1 MNTEGC
7 FVGIDVSK
15 AEFEVGVV
23 PEDKTWKTPNDHGG
37 MGKLVEELSAMSPE
51 LVVLEAT
58 GGLEV
63 PLAGGIAAAGL
74 PVVVV
79 NPRQVRD
86 FAKASGRLAK
96 TDSIDALVLASFGQ
110 SMRPEVRPLKDEQTQ
125 ELKALHTRRLQMVE
139 MLTAEKNRLGRT
151 FNKRVKKDIQRHISW
166 LEKRVKE
173 ADKDLQDL
181 IKNTPIWR
189 EKDAIIR
196 TVPGAGP
203 VLSSTLLCELPELG
217 TLSHKQ
223 IAALVGL
230 APFNCDSGK
239 YRGQRRIWGG
249 RAKVRSALYMSTLA
263 AIRFNPVI
271 RAFHQRLTEAGK
283 KPKVAIT
290 ACMRKLLTILNAMM
304 RDRSPWIAYN
314 PQKP

>member
-1 MNTEGC
+1 MNAEGC
-7 FVGIDVSK
+7 FVGVDVSK
-15 AEFEVGVV
+15 AELEVGVV
-23 PEDKTWKTPNDHGG
+23 PEGETCKIPHDRGG
-37 MGKLVEELSAMSPE
+37 IATLVERLSAMSPQ

-63 PLAGGIAAAGL
+63 PLAAAMAASGL

-86 FAKASGRLAK
+86 FARASGKLAK

-110 SMRPEVRPLKDEQTQ
+110 AMRPQVRPLKDEETQ

-139 MLTAEKNRLGRT
+139 MLTAEKNRLHRT
-151 FNKRVKKDIQRHISW
+151 FDGRVRKDIQQHIAW
-166 LEKRVKE
+166 LEKRIKE
-173 ADKDLQDL
+173 ADKGLRDL

-196 TVPGAGP
+196 SMPGAGP
-203 VLSSTLLCELPELG
+203 ALSSTLLCELPELG
-217 TLSHKQ
+217 TLNHKQ

-239 YRGQRRIWGG
+239 YRGQRHIWGG

-271 RAFHQRLTEAGK
+271 RAFHQRLIEVGK

-304 RDRSPWIAYN
+304 RDRSNWMAYN

>member
-1 MNTEGC
+1 MNAEEC

-15 AEFEVGVV
+15 AELEVGLI
-23 PEDKTWKTPNDHGG
+23 PEEKTWNTSNDHGG
-37 MGKLVEELSAMSPE
+37 IGELVEELSAMSPQ

-58 GGLEV
+58 GGLEA
-63 PLAGGIAAAGL
+63 PLAGAIAAANL

-86 FAKASGRLAK
+86 FAKASGKLAK

-125 ELKALHTRRLQMVE
+125 ELEAIHSRRLQMVE

-151 FNKRVKKDIQRHISW
+151 FNKRVKKNTQRHISW
-166 LEKRVKE
+166 LQKRVKE
-173 ADKDLQDL
+173 TDKDLQEL
-181 IKNTPIWR
+181 IKNSPIWQ

-196 TVPGAGP
+196 SLPGAGP
-203 VLSSTLLCELPELG
+203 VLSSTLLCGLPELG
-217 TLSHKQ
+217 TLGHKQ
-223 IAALVGL
+223 IASLVGL

-239 YRGQRRIWGG
+239 YRGQRRVWGD
-249 RAKVRSALYMSTLA
+249 RAKVRSALYMPTLA

-271 RAFHQRLTEAGK
+271 KAFHQRLIKAGK
-283 KPKVAIT
+283 KPKVTIT
-290 ACMRKLLTILNAMM
+290 ACMHKLLTILNAMM
-304 RDRSPWIAYN
+304 RDRSTWTTYS
-314 PQKP
+314 PQIP

>member
-1 MNTEGC
+1 MNAEAC

-15 AEFEVGVV
+15 AELEVGVT
-23 PEDKTWKTPNDHGG
+23 PGDETWTISHDHGAIDE
-37 MGKLVEELSAMSPE
+37 LVERLSAMSPE
-51 LVVLEAT
+51 LVILEAT

-63 PLAGGIAAAGL
+63 PLAAALAAADL

-86 FAKASGRLAK
+86 FAKAQGRLAK
-96 TDSIDALVLASFGQ
+96 TDRIDALVLANFGRA
-110 SMRPEVRPLKDEQTQ
+110 MRPQVRPLKDEQTR

-139 MLTAEKNRLGRT
+139 MLTAEKNRLRRAPGGRV
-151 FNKRVKKDIQRHISW
+151 RRDIQRHIAW
-166 LEKRVKE
+166 LEKRIKE
-173 ADKDLQDL
+173 ADKDLDHL

-196 TVPGAGP
+196 SVPGAGP
-203 VLSSTLLCELPELG
+203 GLSATLLSELPELG
-217 TLSHKQ
+217 TLNHKQ
-223 IAALVGL
+223 IAALVGV

-249 RAKVRSALYMSTLA
+249 RAKVRSALYMSTLV
-263 AIRFNPVI
+263 AIRFNPLI
-271 RAFHQRLTEAGK
+271 KTFYQRLIEAGK

-290 ACMRKLLTILNAMM
+290 ACMHKMLTILNAMM
-304 RDRSPWIAYN
+304 RDRSTWMAFN

>member
-1 MNTEGC
+1 MNAEGC

-15 AEFEVGVV
+15 AELEVGLV
-23 PEDKTWKTPNDHGG
+23 PEDKTWKTPHDHGG
-37 MGKLVEELSAMSPE
+37 IGVLVERLIAMSPE
-51 LVVLEAT
+51 LVILEAT

-63 PLAGGIAAAGL
+63 ALAAAIGAAGL
-74 PVVVV
+74 PVVVI

-96 TDSIDALVLASFGQ
+96 TDRIDALVLANFGR
-110 SMRPEVRPLKDEQTQ
+110 SMRPQVRPLKDEQTQ

-139 MLTAEKNRLGRT
+139 MLTAEKNRLGRAPSG
-151 FNKRVKKDIQRHISW
+151 RVRKDIQRHIAW

-196 TVPGAGP
+196 SVPGAGP
-203 VLSSTLLCELPELG
+203 GLSSTLLCELQELG
-217 TLSHKQ
+217 TLNHKR

-249 RAKVRSALYMSTLA
+249 RARVRSALYMSTLA
-263 AIRFNPVI
+263 AIRFNPLI
-271 RAFHQRLTEAGK
+271 KTFYQRLIKAGK

-290 ACMRKLLTILNAMM
+290 ACMRKLLTILNAMI
-304 RDRSPWIAYN
+304 RDRSPWMAYN
-314 PQKP
+314 PKNP

>member
-1 MNTEGC
+1 MNAEGC

-15 AEFEVGVV
+15 AELEVGLV
-23 PEDKTWKTPNDHGG
+23 PEDKTWKTPHDHGG
-37 MGKLVEELSAMSPE
+37 IRMVVERLIAMSPE
-51 LVVLEAT
+51 LVILEAT

-63 PLAGGIAAAGL
+63 PLAAAIGAAGL

-96 TDSIDALVLASFGQ
+96 TDRIDALVLSNFGR

-139 MLTAEKNRLGRT
+139 MLTAEKNRLGRAPSG
-151 FNKRVKKDIQRHISW
+151 RVCRDIQRHIAW
-166 LEKRVKE
+166 LEKRIKE
-173 ADKDLQDL
+173 ADKDLEDL
-181 IKNTPIWR
+181 IKNSPIWR

-196 TVPGAGP
+196 SVPGAGP
-203 VLSSTLLCELPELG
+203 GLSSTLLCELPELG
-217 TLSHKQ
+217 TLSHKR

-249 RAKVRSALYMSTLA
+249 RARVRSALYMSTLVA
-263 AIRFNPVI
+263 MRFNPLI
-271 RAFHQRLTEAGK
+271 KPFYQRLIKAGK

-304 RDRSPWIAYN
+304 RDRSPWMAYN
-314 PQKP
+314 PKNP

>member
-1 MNTEGC
+1 MNAEGC

-15 AEFEVGVV
+15 AELEISLI
-23 PEDKTWKTPNDHGG
+23 PEEKTWKTSNDHGG
-37 MGKLVEELSAMSPE
+37 IDELMERLSAMSPE

-63 PLAGGIAAAGL
+63 PLAGALAAADF

-86 FAKASGRLAK
+86 FAKAQGRLAK
-96 TDSIDALVLASFGQ
+96 TDRIDALVLANFGR
-110 SMRPEVRPLKDEQTQ
+110 SMRPQVRPLKDEQTQ

-139 MLTAEKNRLGRT
+139 MLTAEKNRLGRAPGG
-151 FNKRVKKDIQRHISW
+151 RVRRDIQRHITW
-166 LEKRVKE
+166 LEKRIKE
-173 ADKDLQDL
+173 ADKDLDHL

-196 TVPGAGP
+196 SVPGAGP
-203 VLSSTLLCELPELG
+203 GLSATLLSELPELG
-217 TLSHKQ
+217 TLNHKQ
-223 IAALVGL
+223 IAALVGV

-249 RAKVRSALYMSTLA
+249 RAKVRSALYMSTLV
-263 AIRFNPVI
+263 AIRFNPLI
-271 RAFHQRLTEAGK
+271 KTFHQRLIETGK

-290 ACMRKLLTILNAMM
+290 ACMHKMLTILNAMM
-304 RDRSPWIAYN
+304 RDSSTWMAYN
-314 PQKP
+314 PQNP

>member
-1 MNTEGC
+1 MNAEGC
-7 FVGIDVSK
+7 FVGIDISK
-15 AEFEVGVV
+15 AELEVSLV
-23 PEDKTWKTPNDHGG
+23 PEDKTWTAPNDEGG
-37 MGKLVEELSAMSPE
+37 ISALVEQLSALLPE
-51 LVVLEAT
+51 LIVLEAT
-58 GGLEV
+58 GGLEAPV
-63 PLAGGIAAAGL
+63 VGALALAGL
-74 PVVVV
+74 PVVMM

-96 TDSIDALVLASFGQ
+96 TDRIDALVLANFGR
-110 SMRPEVRPLKDEQTQ
+110 SMNPEVRPLKDEQTQ

-139 MLTAEKNRLGRT
+139 MITAEKNRLGRM

-173 ADKDLQDL
+173 ADKDLQEF

-196 TVPGAGP
+196 SVPGAGP
-203 VLSSTLLCELPELG
+203 VLSSTLLCQLPELG

-223 IAALVGL
+223 IASLVGL

-249 RAKVRSALYMSTLA
+249 RARVRSALYMSTLA

-271 RAFHQRLTEAGK
+271 RAFHERLIKAGK

-290 ACMRKLLTILNAMM
+290 ACMHKLLTILNAMM
-304 RDRSPWIAYN
+304 RDRATWMDYSP
-314 PQKP
+314 